1 MPEPALK
8 PHKTELVSLIEVLA
22 PLVWEDRQAEASRDV
37 DKPRGERTP
46 WYFLNVNH
54 PIIKR
59 LYLRYLRRSL
69 NGSQL
74 PSPPGDLDRVRFE
87 LALLHPAVLR
97 ELAEGYRAA
106 GRL

>member
-46 WYFLNVNH
+46 WY
-54 PIIKR
+54 
-59 LYLRYLRRSL
+59 
-69 NGSQL
+69 
-74 PSPPGDLDRVRFE
+74 
-87 LALLHPAVLR
+87 
-97 ELAEGYRAA
+97 
-106 GRL
+106 